1 MLKHTWQKLE
11 VRGKP
16 KQNGLDKYYKGLR
29 IRSLFNEVMII

>member
-1 MLKHTWQKLE
+1 MLKNTWQKLG